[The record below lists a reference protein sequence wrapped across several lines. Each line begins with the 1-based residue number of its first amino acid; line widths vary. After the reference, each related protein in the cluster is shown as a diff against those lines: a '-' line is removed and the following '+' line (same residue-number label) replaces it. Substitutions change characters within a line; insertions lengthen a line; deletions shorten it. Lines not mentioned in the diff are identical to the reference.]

1 MHIAWPFLSVLS
13 CVWCVRHST
22 GDGRMPGISTLP
34 LTAIRC
40 HSAEPFGPFAI
51 LSYRR
56 FVVRFTCANLTVVRC
71 AVPSL
76 CQRNVVEMG
85 KVGYQIRV
93 RWLVPSRFDLLIII
107 VLRVTLHSLFA
118 ELLHLLNARSFTES
132 ENMDMERQSL
142 HSYTKHNLKHW
153 CITKR

>member
-1 MHIAWPFLSVLS
+1 MTVSFCPI
-13 CVWCVRHST
+13 VRSAYDVCGLARAT
-22 GDGRMPGISTLP
+22 S
-34 LTAIRC
+34 ACQASARC
-40 HSAEPFGPFAI
+40 HWQRYAVIRSEPFGPFAI

-118 ELLHLLNARSFTES
+118 ELFHLLNARSFIES

-142 HSYTKHNLKHW
+142 HSYTKHNLKYW